1 MENRIRQGAP
11 LLLVCF
17 MIAIVGSAGATP
29 ATGLF
34 FKEAFVVENADSG
47 HRTIE
52 VDSSQN
58 IFASFG
64 SNMYKFDSDGT
75 VLQERIFDTE
85 ILATSLS
92 PDETKIA
99 LTLRTTASNSD
110 TIHIITTSDLS
121 TIISSDETISNAH
134 IIMWSPNGANVYTN
148 SPETGV
154 LQLNRDTL
162 EQESSYIGNHTG
174 PMACFDV
181 SESSGNV
188 LTADRNG
195 LIQLWDDDG
204 EVLHQTIQ
212 LQSTIND
219 CTIGTDDE
227 YFSIATPD
235 NGIRKWTFSGSELKA
250 IDIDNVLRYE
260 IDDDLDVIYAHKDSP
275 YQHIL
280 VYDSLNEII
289 IGQLTL
295 FHEITDYTMIT
306 NEFGELSDLLTN
318 SKVDYIVSYATA
330 IEKLGFGESGT
341 DTDGDG
347 VPDSLDPD
355 DDGDGI
361 EDNWDL
367 NCVNV
372 GIACELL
379 PDENYIRSIDLF
391 LNSTHLVVDQSFT
404 LNKQHSASI
413 RDLSRFSLD
422 TDIKLSQDETQL
434 FADSI
439 CLNMEQDVIATSIA
453 SFISIQ
459 NTSISLDGFNCEVTE
474 GMVLM
479 PANDRT
485 SHIRYSIQLTYRFDA
500 PQNLDQLTIQLDNH
514 RLPANGSITELSEQH
529 PIFVTLSGE
538 GINSEQYVPWHI
550 QEESVQFSLTIVET
564 DDQEIDATS
573 LLSSPIVLVVLLLGI
588 GASVL
593 GGVFL
598 FRKQSSKSSYQITLD
613 DEEFDDED
621 DDEYIEDSFFNEL
634 EEFEEPEQTEQP
646 TDKKVASKRVAV
658 RRRSVNDAEKLL
670 QESSEEVVRKRKAKQ
685 STQEPVRTKRRKLSD
700 SEPSSEPR
708 KRRAVKKPQSE
719 DDFS

>member
-64 SNMYKFDSDGT
+64 SNMYKLDSDGT

-134 IIMWSPNGANVYTN
+134 ILMWSPNGANVYAN

-295 FHEITDYTMIT
+295 FHEITDYSMIT
-306 NEFGELSDLLTN
+306 NEFGELSNLFTN

-330 IEKLGFGESGT
+330 IEKLGFGDSGT

-347 VPDSLDPD
+347 VPDSLDSD

-379 PDENYIRSIDLF
+379 PDENYIRSIDMI
-391 LNSTHLVVDQSFT
+391 LNSTHLIVDQSFT

-439 CLNMEQDVIATSIA
+439 CLNMEQDVIAASIA

-459 NTSISLDGFNCEVTE
+459 NTSISLDEFDCKVTE

-564 DDQEIDATS
+564 NDHDIDATS
-573 LLSSPIVLVVLLLGI
+573 LLSSPIVLVVLFLGI
-588 GASVL
+588 GATVL
-593 GGVFL
+593 GGIFL

-621 DDEYIEDSFFNEL
+621 EYIEDSFFNEL
-634 EEFEEPEQTEQP
+634 EEFDEPQQTEQP
-646 TDKKVASKRVAV
+646 TEKKVASKRVPV
-658 RRRSVNDAEKLL
+658 RKRSVNDAEKLL

-700 SEPSSEPR
+700 SEPTSEPR
-708 KRRAVKKPQSE
+708 KRRAVKRTQSE

>member
-17 MIAIVGSAGATP
+17 MITIVGSAGTTT

-34 FKEAFVVENADSG
+34 FTEAFVVDNADSG
-47 HRTIE
+47 YRTIE
-52 VDSSQN
+52 VDMSQN

-64 SNMYKFDSDGT
+64 SNLYKLGSDGNI
-75 VLQERIFDTE
+75 LQERVFDTE

-92 PDETKIA
+92 PDETKLA
-99 LTLRTTASNSD
+99 LTLRTTATNSD
-110 TIHIITTSDLS
+110 TIHIIATSDLS
-121 TIISSDETISNAH
+121 TLVSGDETKSNAH
-134 IIMWSPNGANVYTN
+134 ILMWSPNGANVYAN

-154 LQLNRDTL
+154 FQLNRDTL

-174 PMACFDV
+174 PIACFDV
-181 SESSGNV
+181 SESSGKV

-195 LIQLWDDDG
+195 LIQLWDGDG
-204 EVLHQTIQ
+204 EVLYQTIQ
-212 LQSTIND
+212 LQSTINA
-219 CTIGTDDE
+219 CTIGSNDE

-235 NGIRKWTFSGSELKA
+235 NGIRKWTFSGSELKP
-250 IDIDNVLRYE
+250 IDIDDVLRYE
-260 IDDDLDVIYAHKDSP
+260 VNDDLNMIYAHKDSP
-275 YQHIL
+275 IQHIL
-280 VYDSLNEII
+280 VYDLLNESTV
-289 IGQLTL
+289 GQLTM
-295 FHEITDYTMIT
+295 FHETTDYAMIT
-306 NEFGELSDLLTN
+306 NEFGEFSNLFTN

-330 IEKLGFGESGT
+330 IAKLGLGDSGT

-347 VPDSLDPD
+347 IPDSLDPD

-367 NCVNV
+367 NCVDV

-379 PDENYIRSIDLF
+379 PDENYIRNIDLT
-391 LNSTHLVVDQSFT
+391 LNSTHLIVEQSFT

-439 CLNMEQDVIATSIA
+439 CLNMEQDVIAASVA

-459 NTSISLDGFNCEVTE
+459 NTSFVLDDFVCKVTE

-500 PQNLDQLTIQLDNH
+500 PQNLEQLTIQIDNH
-514 RLPANGSITELSEQH
+514 RFPANGSISELSEQH
-529 PIFVTLSGE
+529 PIFVTVSGE

-550 QEESVQFSLTIVET
+550 QEDNVQFSLTKLET
-564 DDQEIDATS
+564 DNQNVDASS

-588 GASVL
+588 GASIL
-593 GGVFL
+593 GGIYL
-598 FRKQSSKSSYQITLD
+598 FRKQTSKSSYEITLD
-613 DEEFDDED
+613 DEEYDD
-621 DDEYIEDSFFNEL
+621 DDEEYVEDSFFHEL
-634 EEFEEPEQTEQP
+634 EEFEEAQQVEQP
-646 TDKKVASKRVAV
+646 AQKKVASKRVPV
-658 RRRSVNDAEKLL
+658 RRRSVNEEEQLL
-670 QESSEEVVRKRKAKQ
+670 RESSEEVVRKRKAKQ
-685 STQEPVRTKRRKLSD
+685 TTQEPVRTKRRKLSD
-700 SEPSSEPR
+700 SQPTSEPR
-708 KRRAVKKPQSE
+708 KRRTVKRTQSE

>member
-64 SNMYKFDSDGT
+64 SNMYKLDSDGT

-134 IIMWSPNGANVYTN
+134 ILMWSPNGANVYAN

-212 LQSTIND
+212 LQSTINA
-219 CTIGTDDE
+219 CTIGTDDQ
-227 YFSIATPD
+227 YFSIATPN

-250 IDIDNVLRYE
+250 IDIDDVLRYE
-260 IDDDLDVIYAHKDSP
+260 INDDLNVIYAHKDSP

-280 VYDSLNEII
+280 IHDLLNEIT
-289 IGQLTL
+289 IGQLTM

-347 VPDSLDPD
+347 VPDSLDSD

-413 RDLSRFSLD
+413 RGLSRFSLD

-459 NTSISLDGFNCEVTE
+459 NTSISLDEFNCEVTE

-550 QEESVQFSLTIVET
+550 QEESVQFSFTIVET

-613 DEEFDDED
+613 DEFDDED
-621 DDEYIEDSFFNEL
+621 EDEYIEDSFFNEL
-634 EEFEEPEQTEQP
+634 EEFDEPQQTEQP
-646 TDKKVASKRVAV
+646 TEKKVASKRVAV

-700 SEPSSEPR
+700 SEPTSEPR

>member
-1 MENRIRQGAP
+1 
-11 LLLVCF
+11 
-17 MIAIVGSAGATP
+17 
-29 ATGLF
+29 
-34 FKEAFVVENADSG
+34 
-47 HRTIE
+47 
-52 VDSSQN
+52 
-58 IFASFG
+58 
-64 SNMYKFDSDGT
+64 
-75 VLQERIFDTE
+75 
-85 ILATSLS
+85 
-92 PDETKIA
+92 
-99 LTLRTTASNSD
+99 
-110 TIHIITTSDLS
+110 
-121 TIISSDETISNAH
+121 
-134 IIMWSPNGANVYTN
+134 
-148 SPETGV
+148 
-154 LQLNRDTL
+154 
-162 EQESSYIGNHTG
+162 
-174 PMACFDV
+174 
-181 SESSGNV
+181 
-188 LTADRNG
+188 
-195 LIQLWDDDG
+195 
-204 EVLHQTIQ
+204 
-212 LQSTIND
+212 
-219 CTIGTDDE
+219 
-227 YFSIATPD
+227 
-235 NGIRKWTFSGSELKA
+235 
-250 IDIDNVLRYE
+250 
-260 IDDDLDVIYAHKDSP
+260 
-275 YQHIL
+275 
-280 VYDSLNEII
+280 
-289 IGQLTL
+289 
-295 FHEITDYTMIT
+295 MIT
-306 NEFGELSDLLTN
+306 NEFGELSNLFTN

-347 VPDSLDPD
+347 VPDSLDSD

-379 PDENYIRSIDLF
+379 PDENYIRSIDLI
-391 LNSTHLVVDQSFT
+391 LNSTHLIVDQSFT

-439 CLNMEQDVIATSIA
+439 CLNMEQDVIASSIA

-459 NTSISLDGFNCEVTE
+459 NTSISLDEFDCKVTE

-588 GASVL
+588 GATVL
-593 GGVFL
+593 GGIFL
-598 FRKQSSKSSYQITLD
+598 LRKQSSKSSYQITLD

-621 DDEYIEDSFFNEL
+621 DDEYIEDSFFDEL

-646 TDKKVASKRVAV
+646 TEKKVASKRVAV

-700 SEPSSEPR
+700 SEPTSEPR

>member
-1 MENRIRQGAP
+1 MENRIRQGAS

-52 VDSSQN
+52 ADSSQN

-64 SNMYKFDSDGT
+64 SNMYKLDSDGT

-134 IIMWSPNGANVYTN
+134 ILMWSPNGANVYAN

-181 SESSGNV
+181 SESSGSV

-212 LQSTIND
+212 LQSTINA
-219 CTIGTDDE
+219 CTIGKDDE

-235 NGIRKWTFSGSELKA
+235 NGIRKWTFSGAELKA
-250 IDIDNVLRYE
+250 IDIDDVLRYE
-260 IDDDLDVIYAHKDSP
+260 INDDLNIIYAHKDSP

-280 VYDSLNEII
+280 AYDLLNEIT
-289 IGQLTL
+289 IGQLTM
-295 FHEITDYTMIT
+295 FHEITDYSMIT
-306 NEFGELSDLLTN
+306 NEIGELSNLFTN
-318 SKVDYIVSYATA
+318 SKVDYIVEYATE
-330 IEKLGFGESGT
+330 IEKLGLGDSGT

-347 VPDSLDPD
+347 VPDSLDSD

-367 NCVNV
+367 NCVDV

-379 PDENYIRSIDLF
+379 PNENYIRSIELI
-391 LNSTHLVVDQSFT
+391 LNSTHLIVDQSFT

-413 RDLSRFSLD
+413 RDISRFSLD
-422 TDIKLSQDETQL
+422 TDIRLSQDETQL

-439 CLNMEQDVIATSIA
+439 CLSMQQDVIAASIA

-459 NTSISLDGFNCEVTE
+459 NTSIALDEFDCKVTE

-479 PANDRT
+479 PANDKT

-514 RLPANGSITELSEQH
+514 RFPANGSITELSEQH

-550 QEESVQFSLTIVET
+550 QEESVQFSLTIVQT
-564 DDQEIDATS
+564 DDQDIDATS
-573 LLSSPIVLVVLLLGI
+573 LISSPIVLVVLLLGI

-593 GGVFL
+593 GGIFL

-613 DEEFDDED
+613 DEEFDDDE
-621 DDEYIEDSFFNEL
+621 DEYIEDSFFNEL
-634 EEFEEPEQTEQP
+634 EEFEEPQQMEQP
-646 TDKKVASKRVAV
+646 DEKTVASKRVPV
-658 RRRSVNDAEKLL
+658 RKRSVNEAEKLL
-670 QESSEEVVRKRKAKQ
+670 QESSQEVVRKRKAKQ
-685 STQEPVRTKRRKLSD
+685 STKEPVRTKRRKLSD
-700 SEPSSEPR
+700 SQTTSEPR
-708 KRRAVKKPQSE
+708 RRRAVKRPQSE
-719 DDFS
+719 DDFN